1 MRTVLAVL
9 IVLFYFSCG
18 KPSAVSKKLSGSD
31 SLVITF
37 NMPNSDSVRGMV
49 NTTGK
54 NAIRKLTHFLEGKN
68 TMEYKCGYNGSMIFF
83 RKREQV
89 MAIVFNYGE
98 DSCRHFLYDID
109 NVLVSTRMGKEASDF
124 LQSLGEGRGWY

>member
-1 MRTVLAVL
+1 MPTEKPECSGIIHLFIPFNKKMRTVLAVL
-9 IVLFYFSCG
+9 IVLFCSSCG

-68 TMEYKCGYNGSMIFF
+68 TMEYKCGYNGSMI
-83 RKREQV
+83 
-89 MAIVFNYGE
+89 
-98 DSCRHFLYDID
+98 
-109 NVLVSTRMGKEASDF
+109 
-124 LQSLGEGRGWY
+124 